1 MHITLQLPWSADK
14 AVQQMGRSHR
24 SNQSSAPEFKLLMT
38 PIGGEWR
45 FASAV
50 AERLQQLGAITQ
62 GDRRATNGA
71 GMSAFAVDSTYGLE
85 AVEEFQQSLKLKRP
99 WRGVDVDFLDPD
111 APAEEVHKNADQ
123 KFKAFALQA
132 LEGFSNAGLQFGDRK
147 VIVNNFLNR
156 LLGLKLKLQA
166 QVFSYWHLIME
177 ELIRDAKKV
186 GKFQEGIL
194 DIGSELALEKETV
207 LFGDSHTGVA
217 TCLNKLVGDRGVS
230 WKKAKSLMKDQHDS
244 SAGFYRKRKDRNSVY
259 NIFLALEK
267 KQMVKNKSQVA
278 FHTVEPF
285 SGFRPD
291 EISRGELRK
300 DFEKLSTED
309 AKAKWEHV
317 YNLSKDKCACKVC
330 DAPATCEL
338 KRRTKAYYI
347 LTGSVLPFWNTIK
360 ALMRSQEQT
369 DLDEDEKVCFPALY
383 FPAPQHVDMPRNE
396 A

>member
-1 MHITLQLPWSADK
+1 MQNDRRRVHITLQLPWSADK

-71 GMSAFAVDSTYGLE
+71 GMTAFAVDSTYGLE

-123 KFKAFALQA
+123 RFKAFALQA
-132 LEGFSNAGLQFGDRK
+132 LQGFNDAGLKFEKK
-147 VIVNNFLNR
+147 VVVNSFLNR

-207 LFGDSHTGVA
+207 LFDDPQMGAT

-230 WKKAKSLMKDQHDS
+230 WKKAKSLMKDQNDS
-244 SAGFYRKRKDRNSVY
+244 YAGFYRTRKDRNNFY

-267 KQMVKNKSQVA
+267 KQMVKNKSQMA
-278 FHTVEPF
+278 FHTVEPY

-291 EISRGELRK
+291 EIGRGELRR
-300 DFEKLSTED
+300 DFEKLTDED
-309 AKAKWEHV
+309 AKAKWEYV

-338 KRRTKAYYI
+338 KKRTKAYYI
-347 LTGSVLPFWNTIK
+347 LTGCVLPFWNTIK
-360 ALMRSQEQT
+360 AYMRSQEQK
-369 DLDEDEKVCFPALY
+369 DLDEDEKVCVCARGYPCL
-383 FPAPQHVDMPRNE
+383 NS
-396 A
+396 

>member
-1 MHITLQLPWSADK
+1 
-14 AVQQMGRSHR
+14 MGRSHR

-71 GMSAFAVDSTYGLE
+71 GMTAFAVDSTYGLE

-123 KFKAFALQA
+123 RFKAFALQA
-132 LEGFSNAGLQFGDRK
+132 LEGFNDAGLKFGEPRK
-147 VIVNNFLNR
+147 VVVNSFLNR

-194 DIGSELALEKETV
+194 DIGS
-207 LFGDSHTGVA
+207 
-217 TCLNKLVGDRGVS
+217 DR
-230 WKKAKSLMKDQHDS
+230 KS
-244 SAGFYRKRKDRNSVY
+244 V
-259 NIFLALEK
+259 
-267 KQMVKNKSQVA
+267 V
-278 FHTVEPF
+278 
-285 SGFRPD
+285 
-291 EISRGELRK
+291 
-300 DFEKLSTED
+300 
-309 AKAKWEHV
+309 
-317 YNLSKDKCACKVC
+317 
-330 DAPATCEL
+330 
-338 KRRTKAYYI
+338 
-347 LTGSVLPFWNTIK
+347 
-360 ALMRSQEQT
+360 
-369 DLDEDEKVCFPALY
+369 
-383 FPAPQHVDMPRNE
+383 
-396 A
+396 